1 MVLLLK
7 AGDGEGS
14 LVLLV
19 PLLRQVEP
27 VRATPGDRWSWRST
41 CTAGEGD
48 LLSNALHV
56 LVLWLQLYRWWVP
69 NMHLRGKKLSCM
81 VPLSF
86 WGEKIKDML
95 TCITPEV
102 PLVPWVL

>member
-41 CTAGEGD
+41 CTAGEGH

-69 NMHLRGKKLSCM
+69 NMHLRGKLYGSTI
-81 VPLSF
+81 VL
-86 WGEKIKDML
+86 GAIKDML